1 MISDAS
7 PRERLT
13 RESQLDKLTRCEDDL
28 SQMAENVTEL
38 LHELDRLRA
47 GSGELGRVLAER
59 DALVEQQQGALAK
72 HEDECTRLRQQ
83 AEAASEALR
92 AAETRLSEHDERE
105 AAVKR
110 ELDDLRAGI
119 DERERHLAE
128 LAAQHDLVR
137 DTLAA
142 RQGDLE
148 HAHADAAAAKLEL
161 AELQRT
167 EGPDEPAR
175 SAGHVRLVARPDG
188 YAISESEDPC
198 PRTGDVVRVG
208 VGECV
213 VVRIGRSPFPGDTR
227 RCAVLSVAQR

>member
-1 MISDAS
+1 VISDAS
-7 PRERLT
+7 PLERLT

-28 SQMAENVTEL
+28 SQIAENVTEL
-38 LHELDRLRA
+38 LTELDRLRA
-47 GSGELGRVLAER
+47 GSEELGRVLAER
-59 DALVEQQQGALAK
+59 EALVEQQRRALAK
-72 HEDECTRLRQQ
+72 HEDERTRLRQQ
-83 AEAASEALR
+83 AGATSEALR

-110 ELDDLRAGI
+110 ELDDLRGGI

-128 LAAQHDLVR
+128 LTARHDLVC
-137 DTLAA
+137 DALAA
-142 RQGDLE
+142 RQGELE
-148 HAHADAAAAKLEL
+148 QARADAAAAMLEL

-167 EGPDEPAR
+167 DGPAEAAT
-175 SAGHVRLVARPDG
+175 SAGHVRLLARPDG

-227 RCAVLSVAQR
+227 RCAVLSVAQT